1 MHLNGPATIVGGIAG
16 RNEPGEGTT
25 DAALDAALIENAAV
39 NARALDLNGLTVNA
53 NLVTLGGAVG
63 SNAGKVK
70 GHQRHP
76 QRDRGRQ
83 TGTISEFGRRR
94 RPKRRYPWIR
104 VTYQG
109 TLGLASAKADGD
121 FAWGAASRNGNTIG
135 GIAGVNNGTVQ
146 SCAVPAIV
154 LQARGSN
161 NVSSL
166 QTDAQKL
173 TMPPTWAALR
183 AATTAPSAPAMWR
196 PTQTAR
202 ASLRRGTAL

>member
-1 MHLNGPATIVGGIAG
+1 MT
-16 RNEPGEGTT
+16 EG
-25 DAALDAALIENAAV
+25 DKLERYQN
-39 NARALDLNGLTVNA
+39 
-53 NLVTLGGAVG
+53 LGGV
-63 SNAGKVK
+63 AG
-70 GHQRHP
+70 QN
-76 QRDRGRQ
+76 D
-83 TGTISEFGRRR
+83 GTLDTC
-94 RPKRRYPWIR
+94 
-104 VTYQG
+104 TYQG

-173 TMPPTWAALR
+173 DNATHVGGIAGRNNGTISASYVATDANGKSIIAAR
-183 AATTAPSAPAMWR
+183 YGFVGGVAGSNSGSIKTAAASRRRHLSARSTTSGSP
-196 PTQTAR
+196 
-202 ASLRRGTAL
+202 